1 MMSDVL
7 FLAHRIPYPP
17 DKGDKIR
24 SWHMLA
30 HLAKRHTVHLGCFV
44 DDMEDLKHLPLLEDL
59 CGSVQALPLKPTHAK
74 LRALPALFRGRALSV
89 DYYRDGRMAAW
100 IDWTLRTHAMAGTL
114 LFSSPMAQY
123 ILPHLKSAG
132 RVVMDFVDVDS
143 DKWRQYAAA
152 KPWPLSWL
160 YGREY
165 RRLLAFERQVAAA
178 VDTSVFVSPKEA
190 ELFRTLAPES
200 AARVTY
206 LNNGVDAGYFS
217 PEARY
222 DNPFMAGEAAI
233 VFTGAMDYWANV
245 DAVEWFAK
253 EVFPAVLATAPQ
265 AQFVIVGGRPTPA
278 VQALASLPRVT
289 VTGRVPDVRPYLAH
303 AAAVVCP
310 LRIARGIQNK
320 VLEGMAMA
328 KPVVATPGAFEGI
341 DATPG
346 VHVLVADGAEAF
358 AAQVLAVL
366 QGKVPNTFGAAARQ
380 VVLERYSWDLSLKQ
394 LGQLLGL
401 TEAVS

>member
-1 MMSDVL
+1 MADVL

-44 DDMEDLKHLPLLEDL
+44 DDADDMKHLPLLEDL
-59 CGSVQALPLKPTHAK
+59 CGSVQALPLRATTAK
-74 LRALPALFRGRALSV
+74 LRALPALLRGHALSV
-89 DYYRDGRMAAW
+89 DYYRDVRMAAW
-100 IDWTLRTHAMAGTL
+100 VDWTLRHKTIAGTL

-123 ILPHLKSAG
+123 VLPRLNVAG

-152 KPWPLSWL
+152 KAWPLSWL
-160 YGREY
+160 YNREY
-165 RRLLAFERQVAAA
+165 RRLLAFERHVAAA
-178 VDTSVFVSPKEA
+178 VHTSVFVSPKEA
-190 ELFRTLAPES
+190 ELFQTLAPE
-200 AARVTY
+200 AASRVSH

-217 PEARY
+217 PNAAYE
-222 DNPFMAGEAAI
+222 NPFPADQKAI
-233 VFTGAMDYWANV
+233 VFTGAMDYWANA

-253 EVFPAVLATAPQ
+253 AVFPAILTVEAN
-265 AQFVIVGGRPTPA
+265 AQFVIVGGRPTAA
-278 VQALASLPRVT
+278 VQALAGLPHVT

-303 AAAVVCP
+303 GAAVVCP

-328 KPVVATPGAFEGI
+328 RPVVATPAAFEGI
-341 DATPG
+341 DAAPG
-346 VHVLVADGAEAF
+346 THVLIADGAEAF

-366 QGKVPNTFGAAARQ
+366 QGRVADDFGAAARQ
-380 VVLERYSWDLSLKQ
+380 VVLERYSWDLSLQQ

-401 TEAVS
+401 AEAVS